1 MTTPYIMYSKND
13 NLFTL
18 SANWP
23 ENLTQTHF
31 SPCF

>member
-1 MTTPYIMYSKND
+1 MYIVSKND